1 MYDLEH
7 GTLVMNPD
15 RMFLTTPVIKLSD
28 SFKKVKDFEKRI
40 GGSIPNMLELD
51 HLTVSFAFFVFKPV
65 RWADVDEVRV

>member
-1 MYDLEH
+1 
-7 GTLVMNPD
+7 MNPD